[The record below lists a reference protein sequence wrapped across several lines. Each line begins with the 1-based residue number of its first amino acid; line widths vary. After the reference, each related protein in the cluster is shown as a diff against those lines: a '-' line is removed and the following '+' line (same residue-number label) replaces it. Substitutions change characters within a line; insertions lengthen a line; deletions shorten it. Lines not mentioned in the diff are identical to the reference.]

1 MFFLHSLIVTSVR
14 NGEGVEKM
22 NKPSFKENNN
32 AQVLGLP
39 MYLIIVMIVAVAV
52 IAAVIFMIPQG
63 TRMMNAQITENAV
76 IAEDPGNASA
86 YTFSNYDVTVKVS
99 TNDNQANPISGATV
113 TLVGSGDAA
122 SGTTD
127 ADGLITLSITP
138 SLDENVKE
146 DNIKL
151 TVKAAGYQEY
161 TEEDAVTVY
170 RLS

>member
-1 MFFLHSLIVTSVR
+1 MIKAT
-14 NGEGVEKM
+14 
-22 NKPSFKENNN
+22 FKENDN

-86 YTFSNYDVTVKVS
+86 FTLSNTDVTIKVT
-99 TNDNQANPISGATV
+99 TNDNQADPISAATV
-113 TLVGSGDAA
+113 TLVGSGAAA
-122 SGTTD
+122 SATTD
-127 ADGLITLSITP
+127 ADGMATLSVTP
-138 SLDENVKE
+138 SLGENVNE
-146 DNIKL
+146 DSIKL

>member
-1 MFFLHSLIVTSVR
+1 
-14 NGEGVEKM
+14 M
-22 NKPSFKENNN
+22 NKATFKENDN

-86 YTFSNYDVTVKVS
+86 FTLSNTDVIVKVT
-99 TNDNQANPISGATV
+99 TNDNQADPISAATV
-113 TLVGSGDAA
+113 TLVGSGAAA
-122 SGTTD
+122 SATTD
-127 ADGLITLSITP
+127 ADGMATLSVTP
-138 SLDENVKE
+138 SLGENVNE
-146 DNIKL
+146 DSIKL

>member
-1 MFFLHSLIVTSVR
+1 MIMT
-14 NGEGVEKM
+14 
-22 NKPSFKENNN
+22 SFKGNDD

-63 TRMMNAQITENAV
+63 TKMLNAQITENAV

-86 YTFSNYDVTVKVS
+86 YTFSSYDVTAKVT
-99 TNDNQANPISGATV
+99 TNDNQANPIAGATV
-113 TLVGSGDAA
+113 TLIGSGAA
-122 SGTTD
+122 NSGTTD
-127 ADGLITLSITP
+127 ADGMITLSITP
-138 SLDENVKE
+138 SLDENVNE
-146 DNIKL
+146 DSIKL

-161 TEEDAVTVY
+161 TEGNAVSVY

>member
-1 MFFLHSLIVTSVR
+1 MIKAT
-14 NGEGVEKM
+14 
-22 NKPSFKENNN
+22 FKENDN

-63 TRMMNAQITENAV
+63 TKMMNAQVTENAV

-86 YTFSNYDVTVKVS
+86 FVLSNADVTIKVT
-99 TNDNQANPISGATV
+99 TNDNQDDPISGATV
-113 TLVGSGDAA
+113 TLVGSGAAA
-122 SGTTD
+122 SATTD
-127 ADGLITLSITP
+127 ADGMATLSVTP
-138 SLDENVKE
+138 SLGENVNE
-146 DNIKL
+146 DSIKL

>member
-1 MFFLHSLIVTSVR
+1 MIKST
-14 NGEGVEKM
+14 
-22 NKPSFKENNN
+22 FKENDN

-63 TRMMNAQITENAV
+63 TRMMNVQVTENAV
-76 IAEDPGNASA
+76 IAEDPGNASSF
-86 YTFSNYDVTVKVS
+86 TLSTTNVTVEVT
-99 TNDNQANPISGATV
+99 TNDNQANPISKATV
-113 TLVGSGDAA
+113 TLVGSGAAA

-127 ADGLITLSITP
+127 ADGSVTLSVTP
-138 SLDENVKE
+138 SLGENVNE
-146 DNIKL
+146 DSIKL